1 MQLFQNEK
9 PITFDEK
16 VKERLPEFERFLQN
30 DGLAKLENYSV
41 SSYKIFYGQWEHFLT
56 GIYSYHLRRWFE
68 LFPKEDILIVDG
80 DLLIKKP
87 WLVME
92 KVQSFLQISQF
103 LKEENFFTNP
113 ETGFYCLNAPITRD
127 KTCMGAGKGRT
138 RILNKDEKVTS
149 KISASSKTILQNFY
163 HSFNVDLLNLTE
175 QYFDWIK

>member
-1 MQLFQNEK
+1 MQFFQNEK

-16 VKERLPEFERFLQN
+16 VKKRLPEFERFLQN
-30 DGLAKLENYSV
+30 DGLAKLENYDNLR
-41 SSYKIFYGQWEHFLT
+41 YKTFHGQWKHFLT

-80 DLLIKKP
+80 DLLISKP
-87 WLVME
+87 WLVMG

-103 LKEENFFTNP
+103 LKEENFFINP
-113 ETGFYCLNAPITRD
+113 ETGFYCINATIRRD
-127 KTCMGAGKGRT
+127 KTCMGGSKGRT

-149 KISASSKTILQNFY
+149 TISENSKTILQNFY

-175 QYFDWIK
+175 QSFDWMN